1 LIILSLE
8 SNVTQSKYKCH
19 EAVVLFGSS
28 DCHEEDCVMLQ
39 IQGLGKSFNGKSA
52 LHNVTLDVTD
62 GTFVGV
68 IGRSGAGKSTLLRCI
83 NRLVDSSAGRV
94 MFDGLDITALK
105 GKPLRDWRAQC
116 GMIFQQFNLAGRL
129 DVMTNV
135 LMGRIN
141 SMNTLSSMLEV
152 WPEAEKLKAIRA
164 LAQLD
169 LADFAGQRAE
179 SLSGGQQQRVAIA
192 RTLVQNP
199 KIILADEPVASLDP
213 RNTQAVMDALKVLNQ
228 QSGITVLCNLHSLE
242 LARSYCSRLIGMKA
256 GRVVFDGS
264 PEVLTDDA
272 VVDLYGLEANDVI
285 DVPSKA
291 AARPKQLA
299 PVFEHAA

>member
-1 LIILSLE
+1 
-8 SNVTQSKYKCH
+8 
-19 EAVVLFGSS
+19 
-28 DCHEEDCVMLQ
+28 MLQ
-39 IQGLGKSFNGKSA
+39 ISDLGKSFNGNAA
-52 LHNVTLDVTD
+52 LQNVSLHILD
-62 GTFVGV
+62 GSFVGI

-83 NRLVDSSAGRV
+83 NRLVDPTAGRV
-94 MFDGLDITALK
+94 LFDGLDVTALR
-105 GKPLRDWRAQC
+105 GKPLRDWRASC

-141 SMNTLSSMLEV
+141 ALSTFASMLEV

-164 LAQLD
+164 LDQLD
-169 LADFAGQRAE
+169 LGDFAGQRAE

-192 RTLVQNP
+192 RTLIQNP

-213 RNTQAVMDALKVLNQ
+213 RNTQAVMDALKDLNQ
-228 QSGITVLCNLHSLE
+228 TSGITVLCNLHSLE

-264 PEVLTDDA
+264 PEALTEDA
-272 VVDLYGLEANDVI
+272 VIDLYGLEANDVI
-285 DVPSKA
+285 DVPNKA
-291 AARPKQLA
+291 AARPSRQ
-299 PVFEHAA
+299 PVQVLDYAA

>member
-1 LIILSLE
+1 
-8 SNVTQSKYKCH
+8 
-19 EAVVLFGSS
+19 
-28 DCHEEDCVMLQ
+28 MLQ
-39 IQGLGKSFNGKSA
+39 VQSLGKTFNGKPA
-52 LHNVTLDVTD
+52 LQGVNLDIED
-62 GTFVGV
+62 GSFVGV

-83 NRLVDSSAGRV
+83 NRLVEPTAGRV
-94 MFDGLDITALK
+94 VFDGQDVTALR
-105 GKPLRDWRAQC
+105 GKALRNWRACC

-141 SMNTLSSMLEV
+141 SLNTFSSMLEV
-152 WPEAEKLKAIRA
+152 WPEAEKVNAIRA
-164 LAQLD
+164 LVQLD

-228 QSGITVLCNLHSLE
+228 KSGITVLCNLHSLE

-272 VVDLYGLEANDVI
+272 IVDLYGLEANDVI
-285 DVPSKA
+285 DVPPQA
-291 AARPKQLA
+291 AARPQQMA
-299 PVFEHAA
+299 PAFEYAA

>member
-1 LIILSLE
+1 
-8 SNVTQSKYKCH
+8 
-19 EAVVLFGSS
+19 
-28 DCHEEDCVMLQ
+28 MLQ
-39 IQGLGKSFNGKSA
+39 VQSLGKTFNGKPA
-52 LHNVTLDVTD
+52 LQGVDLNIED
-62 GTFVGV
+62 GSFVGV

-83 NRLVDSSAGRV
+83 NRLVDPSAGRV
-94 MFDGLDITALK
+94 LFDGQDVTALR
-105 GKPLRDWRAQC
+105 GKALRDWRARC

-141 SMNTLSSMLEV
+141 SLNTFSSMLEV
-152 WPEAEKLKAIRA
+152 WPEAEKVNAIRA
-164 LAQLD
+164 LAHLD
-169 LADFAGQRAE
+169 LAELAGQRAE

-228 QSGITVLCNLHSLE
+228 KSGITVLCNLHSLE

-264 PEVLTDDA
+264 PEALTEDA
-272 VVDLYGLEANDVI
+272 IVDLYGLEANDVI
-285 DVPSKA
+285 DVPPKA
-291 AARPKQLA
+291 AARPQQLA
-299 PVFEHAA
+299 PAFEYAA

>member
-1 LIILSLE
+1 M
-8 SNVTQSKYKCH
+8 QS
-19 EAVVLFGSS
+19 AFS
-28 DCHEEDCVMLQ
+28 DDVGEKGCDMLQ
-39 IQGLGKSFNGKSA
+39 VQSLGKTFNGKPA
-52 LHNVTLDVTD
+52 LQNVRLEIMD
-62 GTFVGV
+62 GSFVGV

-83 NRLVDSSAGRV
+83 NRLVDPSAGRIL
-94 MFDGLDITALK
+94 FDGLDVTSLS

-152 WPEAEKLKAIRA
+152 WPEAEKLKAVRA

-169 LADFAGQRAE
+169 LAELAGQRAE

-213 RNTQAVMDALKVLNQ
+213 RNTRAVMDALKVLNQ
-228 QSGITVLCNLHSLE
+228 KSGITVLCNLHSLE
-242 LARSYCSRLIGMKA
+242 LARGYCSRLIGMKA

-285 DVPSKA
+285 DVPSRA
-291 AARPKQLA
+291 ATRPNQLA

>member
-1 LIILSLE
+1 
-8 SNVTQSKYKCH
+8 
-19 EAVVLFGSS
+19 
-28 DCHEEDCVMLQ
+28 MLQ
-39 IQGLGKSFNGKSA
+39 IQGLGKTFDGKPA
-52 LHNVTLDVTD
+52 LQNVTLEIND
-62 GTFVGV
+62 GTFVGI

-83 NRLVDSSAGRV
+83 NRLVNPSTGRILC
-94 MFDGLDITALK
+94 DGLDVTTLS
-105 GKPLRDWRAQC
+105 GKSLRDWRANC

-135 LMGRIN
+135 LMGRLN
-141 SMNTLSSMLEV
+141 SMNKLSSLLEV

-169 LADFAGQRAE
+169 LADFAAQRAE

-199 KIILADEPVASLDP
+199 NIILADEPVASLDP

-272 VVDLYGLEANDVI
+272 VIDLYGLEANDVI

-299 PVFEHAA
+299 PVYEHAA